1 MHTVGGVF
9 ILEVGDMR
17 NSGIRPRPPFSSETC
32 LCADLPLASRLQ
44 KLKGCQG
51 EKYELGGGGEG
62 GKAARRLYVE
72 DDNDNN
78 RFEPLLTLFDKPQSR
93 TRTYDLKHLTGRTSK
108 RNKWDPSD
116 TYPHSHLH
124 PVLTAPL

>member
-62 GKAARRLYVE
+62 FTLKMTMTIIVSNHFSRSSI
-72 DDNDNN
+72 N
-78 RFEPLLTLFDKPQSR
+78 RSR
-93 TRTYDLKHLTGRTSK
+93 GHGRT
-108 RNKWDPSD
+108 
-116 TYPHSHLH
+116 T
-124 PVLTAPL
+124 